1 MTSRSVRKR
10 EIITALMV
18 VDKVSPRENLLIDK
32 ILELQDCLVELQD
45 SYGELLSRYKMLRS
59 SSKDEL
65 PEVPDGPSESNP
77 VDVFK
82 ICVQVPF

>member
-1 MTSRSVRKR
+1 MKSRSARKC

-18 VDKVSPRENLLIDK
+18 VDKCSPRENLLIDK

-45 SYGELLSRYKMLRS
+45 SYGELLSKYKMLRS
-59 SSKDEL
+59 SSKDVISDVNK
-65 PEVPDGPSESNP
+65 VPS
-77 VDVFK
+77 VDNSDDFYK

>member
-59 SSKDEL
+59 SSKDEF
-65 PEVPDGPSESNP
+65 PEVPDGPSESNSE
-77 VDVFK
+77 DIFK